1 MPYSEMH
8 ANAPVGG
15 CGCFWMNGGDGDFFV
30 PLWLNFSGV
39 VEAGGHTTDR
49 IANFDTGLNLFY
61 GMGGIRMRL
70 PNTRSSGRSAEGF
83 WRSAWVRQL
92 LPTPVG
98 KLPTSYGVSCAL
110 PLEAAWI
117 NRGLGTYLDPRDP
130 DQLLLLRTPQSTRE
144 PPAPVRTRRG
154 DRVRIAGK
162 VGFYLVLN
170 APKSLWT
177 VQMPS
182 RIAYGA
188 SATRQSPL
196 TSGKG
201 PRAIHDHRTI
211 ETIPNGPKPS

>member
-1 MPYSEMH
+1 MDFRVSFVSVGYRTEGFRAIIFQQAPPPFSVRRLLAVAVLVFNGTDRSHMPYSEMH

-117 NRGLGTYLDPRDP
+117 IAVSEHIWIRAIQTNYFYSELRNLQGNRQHQLGLG
-130 DQLLLLRTPQSTRE
+130 
-144 PPAPVRTRRG
+144 
-154 DRVRIAGK
+154 AGI
-162 VGFYLVLN
+162 V
-170 APKSLWT
+170 
-177 VQMPS
+177 
-182 RIAYGA
+182 
-188 SATRQSPL
+188 
-196 TSGKG
+196 SG
-201 PRAIHDHRTI
+201 
-211 ETIPNGPKPS
+211 

>member
-1 MPYSEMH
+1 MGSTATSHPGRETSHQLWRLMCLT
-8 ANAPVGG
+8 VGG
-15 CGCFWMNGGDGDFFV
+15 
-30 PLWLNFSGV
+30 
-39 VEAGGHTTDR
+39 
-49 IANFDTGLNLFY
+49 GLD
-61 GMGGIRMRL
+61 
-70 PNTRSSGRSAEGF
+70 
-83 WRSAWVRQL
+83 
-92 LPTPVG
+92 
-98 KLPTSYGVSCAL
+98 
-110 PLEAAWI
+110 

-188 SATRQSPL
+188 SATSKVP
-196 TSGKG
+196 
-201 PRAIHDHRTI
+201 
-211 ETIPNGPKPS
+211 